1 MKKIEADVEFL
12 TTLKLMDYILL
23 VAIHDVDA
31 AAEED
36 LIMCVDSETNGGCIS
51 QEEEEDSADSC
62 TVVITPPDS
71 YVGLGLIHPFAEE
84 LDLSYL

>member
-1 MKKIEADVEFL
+1 
-12 TTLKLMDYILL
+12 MDYSLL

-36 LIMCVDSETNGGCIS
+36 LNTSVDSETNGGCIS

-62 TVVITPPDS
+62 AAVMTPPDS
-71 YVGLGLIHPFAEE
+71 PVGLGLIHPFAEE
-84 LDLSYL
+84 LDTELEIFAIKSSPGIH